1 MKQRPQPSE
10 ETLWL
15 KSADKAGGAMAAA
28 EDEEAVDDPLGD
40 PLGESDDAVAQGWAC
55 NKCAY
60 REGCISDRESSH
72 LIEGISLWDT
82 Y

>member
-15 KSADKAGGAMAAA
+15 KSADKAGGAAQ

-40 PLGESDDAVAQGWAC
+40 PLGEGDDAAAQGWSC
-55 NKCAY
+55 NKCAF
-60 REGCISDRESSH
+60 RER
-72 LIEGISLWDT
+72 SLETKLPLD
-82 Y
+82 